1 MNRTGII
8 LLVEDDKNIQ
18 RINHRILE
26 REGFQVLCAG
36 TLSEARELLQT
47 HTPDVLVLD
56 IMLPDGSGLSF
67 CEKIRQKSKTEK
79 RGLCRGVRTAQGT
92 QADKTERLPDVR
104 NRQQR
109 ERPEV

>member
-18 RINHRILE
+18 RINRRILE

-47 HTPDVLVLD
+47 HTPMCWYWTSCCLTAAVFPSAKKSVPL
-56 IMLPDGSGLSF
+56 LP
-67 CEKIRQKSKTEK
+67 RQCCS
-79 RGLCRGVRTAQGT
+79 
-92 QADKTERLPDVR
+92 
-104 NRQQR
+104 
-109 ERPEV
+109 

>member
-56 IMLPDGSGLSF
+56 IMLPDGLLRKNPSHYFRASA
-67 CEKIRQKSKTEK
+67 
-79 RGLCRGVRTAQGT
+79 V
-92 QADKTERLPDVR
+92 PDCAGR
-104 NRQQR
+104 K
-109 ERPEV
+109 E